1 MKKFKFKL
9 AQVLRYRILLEDI
22 AKSAYQVALSELQ
35 NRINRL
41 KELEHEKITVGKGL
55 VIKKGAEISVQTLE
69 FISIYVKQLNFL
81 IELQADLINKQK
93 IIIKEKLEDW
103 TMRRKDSKVIKNL
116 EEKQKREY
124 ISASEKEEQRFLDDI
139 FLARRNGDVKNEK

>member
-9 AQVLRYRILLEDI
+9 AQVLRYRLLLEDI
-22 AKSAYQVALSELQ
+22 AKSAYQASLSELQ
-35 NRINRL
+35 NRINKL
-41 KELEHEKITVGKGL
+41 KELEHEQITVRKGL
-55 VIKKGAEISVQTLE
+55 VIKKGTKISVQILE

-81 IELQADLINKQK
+81 IDIQTDLINQQE
-93 IIIKEKLEDW
+93 IITKEKLEDW

-124 ISASEKEEQRFLDDI
+124 IDASEKEEQRFLDDI
-139 FLARRNGDVKNEK
+139 FLARKNGDVRNEK